1 MKPERCQSYA
11 SCYGARNRLGCCY
24 RKLEIL
30 VNPPVP
36 DYVLE
41 SMMTKER
48 RNNGHAKKSRG
59 LMQPLC
65 CTSWVCCVPK
75 DKAIEKFVI
84 RNVEA
89 AAVRDM
95 SEASVFKVDVLPKL
109 YVRLHYYVRCA
120 IHSKSGSGP
129 STALSAHRTLAAAP
143 EAPPPSQPLRWCSHP
158 PSLCSS
164 SLRSHQG

>member
-1 MKPERCQSYA
+1 
-11 SCYGARNRLGCCY
+11 
-24 RKLEIL
+24 
-30 VNPPVP
+30 
-36 DYVLE
+36 
-41 SMMTKER
+41 MTKER

-120 IHSKSGSGP
+120 IHSKVVRNCS
-129 STALSAHRTLAAAP
+129 R
-143 EAPPPSQPLRWCSHP
+143 EAQKDPTPPPQFRPTGTAPLP
-158 PSLCSS
+158 LPKPM
-164 SLRSHQG
+164 